1 MYHTCLNMK
10 NLIKNLFFTFASL
23 FVIFSATP
31 VMATENTN
39 IEEAVIID
47 TLSGET
53 NESYVIDEN
62 GNQLGSLSTEV
73 ASVEVVYD
81 GAWSG
86 MRATN
91 VPRTI
96 NVSVICRV
104 TGIFSDPMYN
114 CTLYVT
120 LTLYYNSSTNLITSI
135 GAYNVYNYSAPGA
148 PQNSKNPRC
157 SASITNGGRSVTIYG
172 YIDYT
177 AVYSQTFTGSTTYYL

>member
-96 NVSVICRV
+96 NVSVICRG
-104 TGIFSDPMYN
+104 T
-114 CTLYVT
+114 
-120 LTLYYNSSTNLITSI
+120 
-135 GAYNVYNYSAPGA
+135 
-148 PQNSKNPRC
+148 
-157 SASITNGGRSVTIYG
+157 
-172 YIDYT
+172 
-177 AVYSQTFTGSTTYYL
+177 